1 MVAMAL
7 VTLVLLIACVNVA
20 NLLLARGAARA
31 REIALRLAI
40 GAARARI
47 VRQLLIE
54 SAMLAAAGVA
64 SGVLLGWLSSA
75 ALVDLMAVSIG
86 GPDSSTVAV
95 DVAPNWRLV
104 TVSAAIATTITLL
117 FGLLPALRASAI
129 SPGVVSN
136 SGRVAESRGRLASSL
151 IVAQVSLSLVLVIG
165 AGLLTRSLSNLR
177 ALDRG
182 FIPGNVLLAS
192 FDPSR
197 ALMSSP
203 DLQALNRSVLAA
215 VEELPGVVSAVGRHR
230 HASARW
236 RDEPVDDM

>member
-1 MVAMAL
+1 MPLVVAMAL

-40 GAARARI
+40 GAGRARI

-64 SGVLLGWLSSA
+64 SGVLLAWLSSA
-75 ALVDLMAVSIG
+75 ALVDLIG
-86 GPDSSTVAV
+86 GQQLAARMHRRCLLTSRRTGGC
-95 DVAPNWRLV
+95 WW
-104 TVSAAIATTITLL
+104 SARRS
-117 FGLLPALRASAI
+117 ALRSRCCLGCCRRCARRRSRRASM
-129 SPGVVSN
+129 ST
-136 SGRVAESRGRLASSL
+136 SGRVAESHGRLASAL

-165 AGLLTRSLSNLR
+165 AGLFTRSLSNLR

-197 ALMSSP
+197 AQLSSP
-203 DLQALNRSVLAA
+203 ELQAFNRSVLAA
-215 VEELPGVVSAVGRHR
+215 VEELPRRRQLFRPPLSRRCRVAG
-230 HASARW
+230 
-236 RDEPVDDM
+236 

>member
-1 MVAMAL
+1 MTPEARARALSMTVRVEPGASGTSQLRGSLRLALVVAMAL

-64 SGVLLGWLSSA
+64 SGVLLGWLSSD
-75 ALVDLMAVSIG
+75 ALVDLMAASIG
-86 GPDSSTVAV
+86 GPDASTVSL

-104 TVSAAIATTITLL
+104 TVSAAIGTAITLL

-129 SPGVVSN
+129 APGAW
-136 SGRVAESRGRLASSL
+136 RPA
-151 IVAQVSLSLVLVIG
+151 G
-165 AGLLTRSLSNLR
+165 AW
-177 ALDRG
+177 
-182 FIPGNVLLAS
+182 
-192 FDPSR
+192 
-197 ALMSSP
+197 
-203 DLQALNRSVLAA
+203 LN
-215 VEELPGVVSAVGRHR
+215 P
-230 HASARW
+230 
-236 RDEPVDDM
+236 RDGWHPR